1 MSLEAE
7 TDAGDGK
14 ATATVGFP
22 PRSSDG
28 KIRLK
33 QREPA

>member
-1 MSLEAE
+1 MSLETE
-7 TDAGDGK
+7 TETGDG
-14 ATATVGFP
+14 TATVGFP